1 MSSLVDKIAE
11 KTDEE
16 FIQKILQGLV
26 KIDTTEETDQAVNY
40 LKDELNALGISSKII
55 PTELPGHSCLVAD
68 YGDKQKNKDCVI
80 AGHLDTVPIGE
91 KSQWNFPPLSAKI
104 ENGVLY
110 GRGSVDMK
118 AGIAAAI
125 GCLATL
131 AQQDYLDL
139 THRIVFMGTSD
150 EEITMLGAKTLSES
164 NLLDNTDFLIIPEPT
179 SLQIGTCEKGV
190 YWVIVNIKGK
200 AAHGSMPHLGI
211 SAIEAACRAITSVQS
226 IMPKEKHSLLGFST
240 FNCGTIQGGL
250 KTNIVPDTCKMDW
263 DFRLVPN
270 VNILQFKNNLN
281 QALKKEKKATISY
294 NIGQELPA
302 METNPNHPYINSLM
316 HWAAVYS
323 KDPDKK
329 RPIGLS
335 YATDAAMMLSYPK
348 KRNIPF
354 AIIGPG
360 APGVAHQVDEH
371 VNLKEVFLA
380 AKIYTSSLIDL
391 FKGD

>member
-1 MSSLVDKIAE
+1 MSSLVEKIAE
-11 KTDEE
+11 RIDRN
-16 FIQKILQGLV
+16 FIQKILEGLV

-40 LKDELNALGISSKII
+40 LKDELNSLGFSPKVI
-55 PTELPGHSCLVAD
+55 PTELTGNSCLVAS
-68 YGDKQKNKDCVI
+68 YGEKRKNKDCVI

-91 KSQWNFPPLSAKI
+91 KSQWKFPPLSAKI
-104 ENGVLY
+104 EKGVLY
-110 GRGSVDMK
+110 GRGSADMK

-125 GCLATL
+125 GCLTTL
-131 AQQDYLDL
+131 AQQDNLDL

-190 YWVIVNIKGK
+190 YWVVVNIKGK

-211 SAIEAACRAITSVQS
+211 SAIEAAYRAITSVQS
-226 IMPKEKHSLLGFST
+226 IMPKEKHLLLGFST

-270 VNILQFKNNLN
+270 VNISQFKNNLN

-294 NIGQELPA
+294 KIGQELPA
-302 METNPNHPYINSLM
+302 METDPDHPYINSLM

-323 KDPDKK
+323 KDLDKK

-348 KRNIPF
+348 KRDIPF

-391 FKGD
+391 FKED